1 MPAFYAGF
9 GCRRGCPADAL
20 LRLLRQALD
29 NQGLA
34 LADLRGIA
42 SISLKAD
49 EPGLQQLAERL
60 GLPLVLYHG
69 AQLQPYDARLSQ
81 HSELSRQLT
90 GSAGVAE
97 ASALAQAESLTGGRA
112 RLLGP
117 RQHNASATCAI
128 AVAPSMEPA

>member
-9 GCRRGCPADAL
+9 GCRRGCPADTL
-20 LRLLRQALD
+20 HRLLHQALD
-29 NQGLA
+29 DQGLA

-49 EPGLQQLAERL
+49 EPGLLQLAEHL
-60 GLPLVLYHG
+60 GLPLVLYHV
-69 AQLQPYDARLSQ
+69 AQLQPYDGRLSQ

>member
-1 MPAFYAGF
+1 MRYVVGL
-9 GCRRGCPADAL
+9 GCRRGCALSQLRDLLLRTLALYELPLSALAGLASSQHKQAEPAL
-20 LRLLRQALD
+20 L
-29 NQGLA
+29 
-34 LADLRGIA
+34 
-42 SISLKAD
+42 
-49 EPGLQQLAERL
+49 QLASEL
-60 GLPLVLYHG
+60 QIPLYWLSP
-69 AQLQPYDARLSQ
+69 AQLHPYDARLSQ